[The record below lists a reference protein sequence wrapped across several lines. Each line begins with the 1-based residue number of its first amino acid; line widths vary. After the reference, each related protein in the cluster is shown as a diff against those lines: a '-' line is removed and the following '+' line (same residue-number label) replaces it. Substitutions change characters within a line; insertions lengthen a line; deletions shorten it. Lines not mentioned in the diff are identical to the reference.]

1 MIITTA
7 DAPAAIGP
15 YVQGVNLGAM
25 TITSGQLPIN
35 PLDGTMPEDIAEQA
49 RQSLENVK
57 AIVEAA
63 GLTVGQI
70 VKTTVFV
77 KDLADF
83 AAINAA
89 YEAFF
94 IEHQAA
100 FPARSCVE
108 VARLPKDAG
117 VEIEAIAF
125 ALTPGWRSA
134 SSLLPPIF
142 VVPHCSLYRQYSR
155 RTTRGT
161 QHVNYSTG
169 MSRGRAPA

>member
-94 IEHQAA
+94 TEHQAA

-125 ALTPGWRSA
+125 ARYPPGWRERLQPS
-134 SSLLPPIF
+134 PPDF
-142 VVPHCSLYRQYSR
+142 CR
-155 RTTRGT
+155 
-161 QHVNYSTG
+161 STLFTLQ
-169 MSRGRAPA
+169 AI

>member
-35 PLDGTMPEDIAEQA
+35 PPDGTMPEDIAEQA

-94 IEHQAA
+94 TEHQAA

-125 ALTPGWRSA
+125 AR
-134 SSLLPPIF
+134 
-142 VVPHCSLYRQYSR
+142 
-155 RTTRGT
+155 
-161 QHVNYSTG
+161 
-169 MSRGRAPA
+169 

>member
-35 PLDGTMPEDIAEQA
+35 PLDGTMPD
-49 RQSLENVK
+49 VK

-125 ALTPGWRSA
+125 AR
-134 SSLLPPIF
+134 
-142 VVPHCSLYRQYSR
+142 
-155 RTTRGT
+155 
-161 QHVNYSTG
+161 
-169 MSRGRAPA
+169 